1 MPEASAGGLAVSHPH
16 PRGHAPDGRWG
27 NPGAARWQDF
37 GIPAGSFRGAVR
49 FRDKT
54 ISEMKRLSII
64 LAAALLVAGLCGCRK
79 ENPVDAGLLPG
90 TWCKLY
96 PEGVVTEGGVSWSF
110 GEDNKLEVRV
120 YDVFAGDFRTEYVYR
135 VEPDGR
141 TLFIWEPMFGGDPA
155 WAKYRMVRCDGA
167 VLELVREDVHAK
179 DATELEG
186 YITWFEGD
194 VTFRRF
200 AGK

>member
-1 MPEASAGGLAVSHPH
+1 MPEASAGVLVVSHPH
-16 PRGHAPDGRWG
+16 PCGHAPDGGRV

-96 PEGVVTEGGVSWSF
+96 PEGVVTEGGVSWTF

-120 YDVFAGDFRTEYVYR
+120 YDVFAGDYRTEYVYR

-167 VLELVREDVHAK
+167 VLELVREDVYAK

-186 YITWFEGD
+186 HITWFEGD

>member
-1 MPEASAGGLAVSHPH
+1 M
-16 PRGHAPDGRWG
+16 
-27 NPGAARWQDF
+27 
-37 GIPAGSFRGAVR
+37 R

-96 PEGVVTEGGVSWSF
+96 PEGVVTEGGVSWTF
-110 GEDNKLEVRV
+110 GEDNKLEIRV
-120 YDVFAGDFRTEYVYR
+120 YDVFAGDFRAEYVYR

-155 WAKYRMVRCDGA
+155 WAKYRMMRCDGA
-167 VLELVREDVHAK
+167 VLDLVREDVYAK

>member
-1 MPEASAGGLAVSHPH
+1 M
-16 PRGHAPDGRWG
+16 
-27 NPGAARWQDF
+27 
-37 GIPAGSFRGAVR
+37 R

-96 PEGVVTEGGVSWSF
+96 PEGVVTEGGVSWTF

-135 VEPDGR
+135 VESDGR
-141 TLFIWEPMFGGDPA
+141 TLFIWEPMYGGDPA

-167 VLELVREDVHAK
+167 VLELVREDVYAK

-186 YITWFEGD
+186 HITWFEGD

>member
-1 MPEASAGGLAVSHPH
+1 MRGRQEAPEVVAGWLVVSRPH
-16 PRGHAPDGRWG
+16 PSGHAPDEGG
-27 NPGAARWQDF
+27 GA
-37 GIPAGSFRGAVR
+37 IPARQDGRISGFRQAVFGGTVR

-96 PEGVVTEGGVSWSF
+96 PEGVVTEGGVSWTF

-141 TLFIWEPMFGGDPA
+141 TLFIWEPMYGGDPA
-155 WAKYRMVRCDGA
+155 WAKYLMVRCWNLCARTYTPKTRRSWKDTSHG
-167 VLELVREDVHAK
+167 LRE
-179 DATELEG
+179 T
-186 YITWFEGD
+186 
-194 VTFRRF
+194 
-200 AGK
+200 